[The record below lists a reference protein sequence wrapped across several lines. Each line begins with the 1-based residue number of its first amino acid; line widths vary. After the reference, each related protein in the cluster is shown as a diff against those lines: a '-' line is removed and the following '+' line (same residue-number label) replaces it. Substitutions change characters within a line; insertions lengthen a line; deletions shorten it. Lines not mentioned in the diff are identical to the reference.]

1 MNKSPNEFELSCLA
15 VLLSKGNNPEEKLGD
30 AWALWK
36 SASQFRELKIEEEE
50 DYSSDYEDQ
59 RNEYEL
65 NQKYRTFN
73 PGEDNDPVRDY
84 LWNKNIRIKKAR
96 SVRDNLMRLYKES
109 NDPEMI
115 SSLEN
120 AYTAKKSLSIPII
133 HLEELI
139 KFRKQRKR
147 EGGLKSRK
155 SFLKKLVQKKRA
167 LNFLSTG
174 LATLLHKGS
183 RVSKPLIPCFY

>member
-155 SFLKKLVQKKRA
+155 SFLKKTRPEKK
-167 LNFLSTG
+167 S
-174 LATLLHKGS
+174 S
-183 RVSKPLIPCFY
+183 